1 MRCYY
6 CMKELKNNAE
16 LCTGCGKPPLEQNPS
31 HQLAAGSVL
40 NGKYLIGKSTGES
53 RLGITYV
60 GFDKSQGKK
69 ITVKEYF
76 PSEIAKRS
84 NADSNEVLI
93 GDTNSA
99 GIYQQGRDK
108 FISEAESIAKSSD
121 DCDFFTANNTAYIV
135 MNYPGGEKAKNRF
148 QGQCFA
154 QIDPADETA
163 KILPTDN
170 WQPVSSAKSKS
181 LTKIV
186 STKKMMIATA
196 LVACCAVAAIFIFA
210 GIRNSESN
218 DEPVTVAAITVPDT
232 TPQSATTDTQPT
244 SASTAASSSVN
255 SETTEITKSKK
266 PLLDF
271 VNSLELAIDGSQP
284 ESHIKDEKLVLEY
297 YFLGSYILDDE
308 EGVTMDPEESLK
320 FNGYKERLASVFNYL
335 ETQIKNNGYSIS
347 NIIVEGYDHMGTQFF
362 HIQSSE

>member
-1 MRCYY
+1 
-6 CMKELKNNAE
+6 
-16 LCTGCGKPPLEQNPS
+16 
-31 HQLAAGSVL
+31 
-40 NGKYLIGKSTGES
+40 
-53 RLGITYV
+53 
-60 GFDKSQGKK
+60 
-69 ITVKEYF
+69 
-76 PSEIAKRS
+76 
-84 NADSNEVLI
+84 
-93 GDTNSA
+93 
-99 GIYQQGRDK
+99 
-108 FISEAESIAKSSD
+108 
-121 DCDFFTANNTAYIV
+121 
-135 MNYPGGEKAKNRF
+135 
-148 QGQCFA
+148 
-154 QIDPADETA
+154 
-163 KILPTDN
+163 
-170 WQPVSSAKSKS
+170 
-181 LTKIV
+181 
-186 STKKMMIATA
+186 MMIATA

>member
-135 MNYPGGEKAKNRF
+135 MNYPGGEKQKTDFRGSVSLRLTLPMKPRKFYRQITGSPFQAQKANRSL
-148 QGQCFA
+148 
-154 QIDPADETA
+154 
-163 KILPTDN
+163 K
-170 WQPVSSAKSKS
+170 SSAQRK
-181 LTKIV
+181 
-186 STKKMMIATA
+186 
-196 LVACCAVAAIFIFA
+196 
-210 GIRNSESN
+210 
-218 DEPVTVAAITVPDT
+218 
-232 TPQSATTDTQPT
+232 
-244 SASTAASSSVN
+244 
-255 SETTEITKSKK
+255 
-266 PLLDF
+266 
-271 VNSLELAIDGSQP
+271 
-284 ESHIKDEKLVLEY
+284 
-297 YFLGSYILDDE
+297 
-308 EGVTMDPEESLK
+308 
-320 FNGYKERLASVFNYL
+320 
-335 ETQIKNNGYSIS
+335 
-347 NIIVEGYDHMGTQFF
+347 
-362 HIQSSE
+362 